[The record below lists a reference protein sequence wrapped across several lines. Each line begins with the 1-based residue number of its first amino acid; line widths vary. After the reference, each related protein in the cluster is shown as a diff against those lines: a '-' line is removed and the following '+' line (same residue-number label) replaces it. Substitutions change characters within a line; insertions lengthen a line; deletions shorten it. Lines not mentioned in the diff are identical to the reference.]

1 MGAKKRAVATSP
13 VEKKAKVVQTE
24 EQIALE
30 KMLSAFDGA
39 VGTMLSPNVVAMVKE
54 ISEKCLLPP
63 VENRAPLE
71 TKFAEA
77 VGAALNASMEGLEK
91 AHKDATDVV
100 TADEEKVQNLDNAL
114 TEANSLKE
122 KADDSLTKA
131 NEAEVEATGKKS
143 ESEAALAAHDKEE
156 KGLQPKKLTM
166 EAELTGLK
174 EVQETTRGAPDP
186 AKKEVLKVQKALR
199 EVEAPEALIL
209 GIGAAIGKQTPMDQ
223 HFVNEATK
231 LLYDK
236 STKLEGELATFNE
249 TMEEYAKKT
258 RTMMAEV
265 EQLTNELNARMEEQS
280 AAKTHQKECI
290 AAVKEAEKQKKQG
303 EKSLEKA
310 IVSRDEAALAENLG
324 KDTKT
329 QYTFLF
335 DRSIAEPIVEAVEEK
350 AASPAAASP
359 KAASPAAASP
369 VVEGVVA
376 PEAAVV
382 EAAPEA
388 AMEVEPVA

>member
-1 MGAKKRAVATSP
+1 M
-13 VEKKAKVVQTE
+13 
-24 EQIALE
+24 
-30 KMLSAFDGA
+30 
-39 VGTMLSPNVVAMVKE
+39 
-54 ISEKCLLPP
+54 
-63 VENRAPLE
+63 
-71 TKFAEA
+71 
-77 VGAALNASMEGLEK
+77 
-91 AHKDATDVV
+91 
-100 TADEEKVQNLDNAL
+100 
-114 TEANSLKE
+114 KE
-122 KADDSLTKA
+122 KADEFLKNA
-131 NEAEVEATGKKS
+131 NEADTQATEKKLEAESTLANHVE
-143 ESEAALAAHDKEE
+143 EE
-156 KGLQPKKLTM
+156 KGLQPKKNTM
-166 EAELTGLK
+166 EGELQGLK

-186 AKKEVLKVQKALR
+186 AKKDVLKVQKALR

-265 EQLTNELNARMEEQS
+265 EQLTNELNARMEES
-280 AAKTHQKECI
+280 SEAKKHQKECI

-324 KDTKT
+324 TETKT

-335 DRSIAEPIVEAVEEK
+335 DRSIAEPIVEEK

-359 KAASPAAASP
+359 AAGSFKAASPKSASQKAASP
-369 VVEGVVA
+369 KSA
-376 PEAAVV
+376 SQKAASPAAVV